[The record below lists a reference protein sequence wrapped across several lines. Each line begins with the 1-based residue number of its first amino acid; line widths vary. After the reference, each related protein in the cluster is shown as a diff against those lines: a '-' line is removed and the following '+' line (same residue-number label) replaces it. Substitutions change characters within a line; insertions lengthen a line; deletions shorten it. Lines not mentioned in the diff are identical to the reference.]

1 MPKVV
6 AIAGVAGAGKS
17 SVVRELVRMLPEAA
31 AIHVDDYQRITR
43 EPLGRLQAWVEG
55 GADFDEFEI
64 PVLGEHLARLRQ
76 GEPVTD
82 PIRMRTIE
90 PGQFVVFETH
100 FGRAHRDTGQHI
112 DVLVWLDVDLDIAL
126 ARNLRSLIQP
136 MLPGGGLRPDP
147 DRLMA
152 LNAYLERYVSSVRPL
167 LDLQLSRVKQG
178 ADLCVPGGETPE
190 VTAQAIVSRFADF
203 GL

>member
-1 MPKVV
+1 MPTVV

-17 SVVRELVRMLPEAA
+17 SVVRELVRMLPEAD

-43 EPLGRLQAWVEG
+43 EPLGKLEAWVDG

-64 PVLGEHLARLRQ
+64 PVLGEHLARLKR

-82 PIRMRTIE
+82 PIRMRALE
-90 PGQFVVFETH
+90 PGRFVIFETH

-112 DVLVWLDVDLDIAL
+112 DVLVWLDVALDIAL

-136 MLPGGGLRPDP
+136 MLPGGGLKPDP
-147 DRLMA
+147 DRLLA
-152 LNAYLERYVSSVRPL
+152 LNAFLERYVSSVRPL
-167 LDLQLSRVKQG
+167 LELQLTRVREG
-178 ADLCVPGGETPE
+178 ADLCVPSGETPE
-190 VTAQAIVSRFADF
+190 VTARAIVGHLE
-203 GL
+203 GLGL